1 MYFFFYQSVTLL
13 LQFDMILIN
22 KMYDIWFVLICH
34 YFVLHLQ
41 KKIHAC
47 QLKLIFVVVVDFL
60 NM

>member
-22 KMYDIWFVLICH
+22 KIYDIWFVLICH

-47 QLKLIFVVVVDFL
+47 QLK
-60 NM
+60 